1 MELKVLY
8 RYEIHH
14 IYPGI
19 RGGGG
24 REEAG
29 GTYFKGLLFADFSKK
44 LGKNLEIN
52 YVIHYL

>member
-19 RGGGG
+19 RGEG